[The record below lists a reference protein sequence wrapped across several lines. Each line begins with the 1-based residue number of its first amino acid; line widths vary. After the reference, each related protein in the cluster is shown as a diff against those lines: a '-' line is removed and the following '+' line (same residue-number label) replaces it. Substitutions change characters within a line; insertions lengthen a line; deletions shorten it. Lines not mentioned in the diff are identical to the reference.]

1 MEGEEL
7 KRLHLK
13 KEDFEGKGIDEIP
26 IFSKEQIESIKQDIN
41 KTIKG
46 RSLSFELEFQE
57 NCYTVNSTP
66 LRSDAET
73 IVWALF
79 VYHNITDQRKVQ
91 NKLAEAL
98 QVEQELNELRS
109 RFISMASHEFRT
121 PLSAILSSAILIGK
135 QNEPGKEERRMK
147 HVTRIRNN
155 VKNLVVI
162 LNDFLSLSKM
172 EEGKVKANPQHFE
185 LVHFAKLLVAE
196 MESIKKDDQI
206 IRLTYSEVPIPVFL
220 DPKLLSHILI
230 NLVSNAL
237 KYSDEGKEVLLDL
250 QRSAGGVIF
259 NIVDNGIGIP
269 EEEQNNLF
277 ERFFRAANV
286 TNIQGTGLG
295 LHIVKQYSELMGDN
309 VGFESKIGK
318 GSTFTI
324 QPPLNLKQDEENI
337 DN

>member
-1 MEGEEL
+1 
-7 KRLHLK
+7 
-13 KEDFEGKGIDEIP
+13 
-26 IFSKEQIESIKQDIN
+26 
-41 KTIKG
+41 
-46 RSLSFELEFQE
+46 
-57 NCYTVNSTP
+57 
-66 LRSDAET
+66 
-73 IVWALF
+73 
-79 VYHNITDQRKVQ
+79 
-91 NKLAEAL
+91 
-98 QVEQELNELRS
+98 
-109 RFISMASHEFRT
+109 
-121 PLSAILSSAILIGK
+121 
-135 QNEPGKEERRMK
+135 MK